1 MKPAGTVQKI
11 YRDFA
16 IGDAAA
22 ILATFADDVE
32 FRLAENHP
40 LPRARGAANK
50 PSRKISS
57 PWPAPNGRVGGC
69 ASNKPSRLPM
79 RS

>member
-1 MKPAGTVQKI
+1 MKPADTVQKI

-32 FRLAENHP
+32 IIRIAM
-40 LPRARGAANK
+40 PRARGAANK